1 MLFVL
6 GLAIFILVL
15 GYLVEALFFR
25 RLHSSLDLQ
34 ITKYQYNY
42 LHFLLLL
49 FLLHPIITPDIS
61 SKSSQSNPLLRLF
74 FLVQTFRIIRSLRYL
89 LWIFDCILCLQ
100 CFFSLL
106 LNFLP
111 FFPLNLFS
119 LSLFF
124 I

>member
-74 FLVQTFRIIRSLRYL
+74 FLVQAFRIIGSLRYL

-111 FFPLNLFS
+111 FFSLNLFS